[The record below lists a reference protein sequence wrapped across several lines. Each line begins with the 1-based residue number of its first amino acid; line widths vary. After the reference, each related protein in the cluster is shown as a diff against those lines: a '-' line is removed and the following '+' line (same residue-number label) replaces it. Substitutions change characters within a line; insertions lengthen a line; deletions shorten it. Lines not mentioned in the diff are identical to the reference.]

1 MFGIGLKSQSSPP
14 PPLPNRHRRSSVN
27 SNREPPSC
35 PTKTPN
41 ESRSA
46 NPSGRRWLSKGGLDA
61 FYWLSG
67 TAGNI
72 DRRRPRHC
80 SRLENLLQSRVS
92 RHPVSRNAS
101 TDPQPRDVLFPS
113 V

>member
-35 PTKTPN
+35 PTTTPN

-61 FYWLSG
+61 SYWLSG

-72 DRRRPRHC
+72 DRRRPR
-80 SRLENLLQSRVS
+80 SRVENLLQSGVS

-101 TDPQPRDVLFPS
+101 TDPQLCDVLFPG

>member
-14 PPLPNRHRRSSVN
+14 PHFPTVTAAPLLN

-35 PTKTPN
+35 PTTTPN

-61 FYWLSG
+61 SYWLSG

-80 SRLENLLQSRVS
+80 SRLENLLQSGVS

-101 TDPQPRDVLFPS
+101 TDPQLCDVLFPG